1 MSKIDDIIARMEA
14 LEKEL
19 AAEFDHVGTEV
30 RYTIERKKV
39 HFTKEM
45 QQQHKLL
52 ATKWSA
58 YVAASGFLR
67 MLTMPIIWGAVIPAL
82 IMDLTITFY
91 QFICFPIY
99 GIPKVRRC
107 DYIVID
113 RHALSYLNWIEK
125 LSCVYCGYFNG
136 LLAFVREVAARTEQY
151 WCPIRHARTPKSTH
165 SRYRFFL
172 EYGDAEGYRARL
184 ETVRRQFDDLRGR
197 GKGK

>member
-1 MSKIDDIIARMEA
+1 MSKSDDIIGRMEA

-19 AAEFDHVGTEV
+19 AEEFERVGAEV

-39 HFTKEM
+39 RFTEDVK
-45 QQQHKLL
+45 QQHKLL
-52 ATKWSA
+52 ATKWSV
-58 YVAASGFLR
+58 YVRESGFIRTLS
-67 MLTMPIIWGAVIPAL
+67 MPIIWGAVIPAL
-82 IMDLTITFY
+82 FMDICITFY

-99 GIPKVRRC
+99 GIPKVRRS

-113 RHALSYLNWIEK
+113 RHALSYLNWMEK

-136 LLAFVREVAARTEQY
+136 LLGFVREVAARTEQY
-151 WCPIRHARTPKSTH
+151 WCPIRHARTPKAVH

-184 ETVRRQFDDLRGR
+184 EAIRRQFDDLRGH
-197 GKGK
+197 GKG